1 MKGEN
6 HMTKDIE
13 EITKL
18 LELEKDYIL
27 VKKVLA
33 YVKAYIHYKSK
44 RSA

>member
-1 MKGEN
+1 MNE
-6 HMTKDIE
+6 DIK

-27 VKKVLA
+27 VKKVLS
-33 YVKAYIHYKSK
+33 YVKAYVRYKSE